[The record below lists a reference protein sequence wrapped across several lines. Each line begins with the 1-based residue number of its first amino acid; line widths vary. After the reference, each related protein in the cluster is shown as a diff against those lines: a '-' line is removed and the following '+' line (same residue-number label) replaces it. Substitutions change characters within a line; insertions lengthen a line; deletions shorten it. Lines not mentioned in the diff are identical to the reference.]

1 MGQYSSFSLE
11 DFLPYKLVRTAE
23 KVADSLAALYEKE
36 FGISRP
42 EWRILANLGARE
54 NLIARDLSDVTNLD
68 KVKVSRTLA
77 KLEEK
82 GLIVREKRESDQ
94 RATQIVLTPEGLALY
109 EKIIPR
115 ALQWESEILD
125 GLTGTQYRDLFRA
138 WMPCSTVPKMCSRI
152 TVTAISFVNLT
163 RMESR
168 ILAAGRF
175 SGGE

>member
-1 MGQYSSFSLE
+1 MAPGAGGTLRVNSGIGKDYMGQYSSFSLE
-11 DFLPYKLVRTAE
+11 EFLPYKLVRTAE
-23 KVADSLAALYEKE
+23 QVADSLAALYETE

-77 KLEEK
+77 RLEEK

-94 RATQIVLTPEGLALY
+94 RATQIVLTQDGLELY

-138 WMPCSTVPKMCSRI
+138 LDALQQSTQNVFDNHS
-152 TVTAISFVNLT
+152 
-163 RMESR
+163 ESST
-168 ILAAGRF
+168 LK
-175 SGGE
+175 